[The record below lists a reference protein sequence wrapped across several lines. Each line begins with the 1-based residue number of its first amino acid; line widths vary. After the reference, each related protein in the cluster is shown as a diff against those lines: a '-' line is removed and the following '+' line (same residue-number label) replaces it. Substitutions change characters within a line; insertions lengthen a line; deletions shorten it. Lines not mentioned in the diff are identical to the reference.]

1 MLEKSLRW
9 SSVSEIQGG
18 IQCGRLEDV
27 EMEIGPGAIYRH
39 IFLHLCT
46 VSLWYRNGEES
57 GNGSF

>member
-18 IQCGRLEDV
+18 IQCGRFEDV

-46 VSLWYRNGEES
+46 VSLW
-57 GNGSF
+57 